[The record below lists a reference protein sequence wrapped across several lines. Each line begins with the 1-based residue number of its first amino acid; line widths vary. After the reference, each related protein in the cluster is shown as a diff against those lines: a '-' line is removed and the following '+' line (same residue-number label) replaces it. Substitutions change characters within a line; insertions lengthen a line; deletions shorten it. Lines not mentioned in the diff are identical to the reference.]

1 MNVFNFKM
9 KTYQNTF
16 FYNLQYLGLKIS
28 TWPLH
33 IILLQCTNYY
43 TRRRNQRLCFFGL
56 KKRCYLPSLPPLST
70 LFIFE
75 LTGGGNGISGNK
87 ERRQK
92 RNEAG
97 GPGLSTLSTR
107 PTAHS
112 TQVFKGQDEN
122 GRLLNYKKA
131 AARHRPF
138 AA

>member
-1 MNVFNFKM
+1 M
-9 KTYQNTF
+9 
-16 FYNLQYLGLKIS
+16 
-28 TWPLH
+28 
-33 IILLQCTNYY
+33 
-43 TRRRNQRLCFFGL
+43 
-56 KKRCYLPSLPPLST
+56 PSLST

-131 AARHRPF
+131 AARRPF
-138 AA
+138 TT